1 MKTFINFIKEAKWK
15 IGDRIIPNPR
25 YNKNDKWAKKHGV
38 VTKILSGGKIE
49 IKLDGEVLPTVLKSN
64 EIIKEAYRAYSK
76 DSSCHQ
82 YSQQEINDLEKFADR
97 ILKKWDIDIEFTKH
111 FRDRMGDGRNHP
123 CIKVGEMQDLFKKI
137 EKRQGD
143 KIKDYGKGQVVIIDM
158 QKDLNLPV
166 VINIKKN
173 GEFEVIAKTVMRKK
187 DYMTRNKRLKY

>member
-1 MKTFINFIKEAKWK
+1 
-15 IGDRIIPNPR
+15 
-25 YNKNDKWAKKHGV
+25 
-38 VTKILSGGKIE
+38 
-49 IKLDGEVLPTVLKSN
+49 
-64 EIIKEAYRAYSK
+64 
-76 DSSCHQ
+76 
-82 YSQQEINDLEKFADR
+82 
-97 ILKKWDIDIEFTKH
+97 
-111 FRDRMGDGRNHP
+111 
-123 CIKVGEMQDLFKKI
+123 MQDLFKKI